1 MFGNRLEGGLR
12 IRSGMPTAKLRL
24 TVPEGVWIGDLSR
37 SYPAATLRVLAALAD
52 DDGGVGLVEVTG
64 EDPNSVCESVRAYS
78 EVTAVEV
85 FTADEDEALLQFETT
100 SPVLLLPAQGSGVPL
115 ELPFDICDG
124 EAVWEVTAPGDR
136 LSTLGEQLDAFDIP
150 FEVEWVQQ
158 SIDDDQLL
166 TDRQRELLTAA
177 VEAGYY
183 DTPRRCSL
191 TDLAD
196 YLDVAKSTCS
206 ETLHR
211 AESKVVKQYLQ
222 TLVSARD
229 EGPLVSV

>member
-1 MFGNRLEGGLR
+1 VGPLR

-37 SYPAATLRVLAALAD
+37 SYPAATLRVLAALAA
-52 DDGGVGLVEVTG
+52 DDGGVGLVEVTC
-64 EDPNSVCESVRAYS
+64 EEPSAVCESVREYS

-85 FTADEDEALLQFETT
+85 FTTDEEEALLQFETT

-115 ELPFDICDG
+115 ELPFDIRDG

-136 LSTLGEQLDAFDIP
+136 LSTLGEQLEAFGIH

-158 SIDDDQLL
+158 SVDDDQLL
-166 TDRQRELLTAA
+166 TDRQRELLTEA
-177 VEAGYY
+177 VEEGYY
-183 DTPRRCSL
+183 DTPRTCTL
-191 TDLAD
+191 TDLAEH
-196 YLDVAKSTCS
+196 LGVAKSTCS

-211 AESKVVKQYLQ
+211 AESKVVKRFLR
-222 TLVSARD
+222 TLTSAR
-229 EGPLVSV
+229 EGSPLVSV